1 MKRIYLLLMGASV
14 CSSTFAQNPLNASD
28 LNTTIGTQFEQ
39 YSVMGDFIGSPG
51 TNQIWNFSGLLAG
64 NDVSVSTFE
73 YGNTG
78 GETHFPNANSV
89 WSFDFDSFF
98 WFYQIDDQ
106 ELSYH
111 GSYEEGDLSIS
122 YSDPS
127 VHCAFPVVMGG
138 IFEDTFTFEFIGEES
153 PGAATGNYSAEV
165 DGHGVLQ
172 LPWGDIPACYRVH
185 GTQTQEQEVEVQ
197 GNTTTAYYN
206 GTFTSFFA
214 PGYPG
219 PLLQVRSGELT
230 IPELDFSQSQ
240 SLTTYLGSF
249 EFLGVD
255 EIEIVDDLNVFP
267 NPSNGQFTLTFENK
281 SNRDISLEVMDIQG
295 RVVHAEAAIG
305 SGFGSVRHEFD
316 LSDLNPGFYLMRLSD
331 GEHFQSRKIQV
342 VR

>member
-1 MKRIYLLLMGASV
+1 MKNLYLFVLALWITHM
-14 CSSTFAQNPLNASD
+14 TNAQEPMNASD

-51 TNQIWNFSGLLAG
+51 TDQIWDFSNLLPEV
-64 NDVSVSTFE
+64 DVTVSTFE
-73 YGNTG
+73 YGITG

-89 WSFDFDSFF
+89 WSFDSDSFF

-106 ELSYH
+106 GFSYH
-111 GSYEEGDLSIS
+111 GSYEEGGIVIS
-122 YSDPS
+122 YPDPS
-127 VHCAFPVVMGG
+127 VHCAFPVVMGEA
-138 IFEDTFTFEFIGEES
+138 FEDTFTFQSIGDEG
-153 PGAATGNYSAEV
+153 PGTATGMYSAEV

-197 GNTTTAYYN
+197 GITTTAYYD

-230 IPELDFSQSQ
+230 IPEVNFSQSQ
-240 SLTTYLGSF
+240 SITTYLGSF

-255 EIEIVDDLNVFP
+255 EVEIVQDLKVFP
-267 NPSNGQFTLTFENK
+267 NPSHGQFSLTFENK
-281 SNRDISLEVMDIQG
+281 VNRNISLEVLDIQG
-295 RVVHAEAAIG
+295 RLVYSQAAIG
-305 SGFGSVRHEFD
+305 SGFGSARQEID
-316 LSDLNPGFYLMRLSD
+316 LGDLTPGFYLLRLSD
-331 GEHFQSRKIQV
+331 GVRFQGRKVQV